1 MILNR
6 SGPYEINDI
15 EKDIR
20 AEDFPEGSLLN
31 KLLTAV
37 KGEHAAI
44 ICLKVLA
51 EEAAKDPQ
59 RRIHIRNWSGII
71 RKANDRDF
79 NRKTH
84 SPRTTS
90 GGKNDLR

>member
-1 MILNR
+1 MKRNDPYQLN
-6 SGPYEINDI
+6 EI

-31 KLLTAV
+31 KLLSAV

-79 NRKTH
+79 NKKAH
-84 SPRTTS
+84 FP
-90 GGKNDLR
+90 